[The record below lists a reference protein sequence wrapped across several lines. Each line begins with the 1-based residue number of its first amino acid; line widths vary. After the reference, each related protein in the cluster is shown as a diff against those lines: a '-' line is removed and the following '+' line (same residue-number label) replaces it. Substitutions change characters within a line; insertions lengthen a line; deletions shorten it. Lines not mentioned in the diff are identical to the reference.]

1 MNLRT
6 TYEMRTQKLELQIRT
21 SQEKWN
27 SLGYFRTVGAARRA
41 AAKVVGAQH
50 RILGDDEVKESW

>member
-6 TYEMRTQKLELQIRT
+6 THEMRTQKLELQIRT
-21 SQEKWN
+21 SQEKWD

-41 AAKVVGAQH
+41 AAKVVGAQY

>member
-6 TYEMRTQKLELQIRT
+6 MHEMRTQKLELQVSA

-50 RILGDDEVKESW
+50 RIQGDDEVKESW